1 MRILICGAALLALI
15 STAFAAPLSS
25 ALVTPIAHK
34 SSVTKADYCSTTCRW
49 IGNQQVCNTY
59 CF

>member
-1 MRILICGAALLALI
+1 MRILICGAALFALM

-34 SSVTKADYCSTTCRW
+34 SGVTKAGTCITTCQRTPV
-49 IGNQQVCNTY
+49 GQMCTTR
-59 CF
+59 C